1 MWCWMLFKGVGCI
14 ERVVFWPTPC
24 WMHFQG
30 VGCIFRVLD
39 GMLDALVSLFYPT
52 LFGGCWMGVGS
63 VNIRIKITCCLAGVG
78 WCWMDKYPNK
88 LGNTKGQVLDE
99 KC

>member
-1 MWCWMLFKGVGCI
+1 MHFEGVGWGVGCFSKVLDALKGLCFGQH
-14 ERVVFWPTPC
+14 R
-24 WMHFQG
+24 

-39 GMLDALVSLFYPT
+39 GVLDALVSLFYPT